1 VAWRRGRSSLGR
13 VTAALALS
21 LSLATVA
28 TVAAAGSGRGTAE
41 RDISRV
47 AGAQDEATI
56 TVDPRND
63 RILLAGSNSFREGT
77 MRVYSSTDGGLTW
90 TSSHLYPPRQ
100 SFLASC
106 ASDPGVAIDARG
118 REYYS
123 FIRTDP
129 CRTGKPRLYVSS
141 RAGPRAAWGTPVLVS
156 PLPKTALL
164 DDKPSIAVDTSPAG
178 PHRNRVYVAWSRL
191 SLQTTFG
198 IRLSSSDDGGRTWSR
213 PAPVSRTGV
222 EETYSSVAVSNTGI
236 VYVGWDDASTYT
248 LKIARSTDGGAH
260 FGPERK
266 AASFSIVP
274 IPHCG
279 SGTVIPAQLLTCVH
293 ANPIVTV
300 DRSRG
305 PRAGRVYLSYVRT
318 NINGVE
324 GIFVTTFD
332 SNLRLLRG
340 SATSQPMFPVAP
352 RAVDSD
358 RFWPA
363 SAIDLSNGALWICF
377 YDSLG
382 DPTRRRVHYSCT
394 ASTDGG
400 RTWRKAVR
408 AASVAS
414 DETGKNADAR
424 QYGDYEGL
432 AVANGVAHP
441 IWTDSRR
448 LPTLGEEIYTARL
461 TLGDLR

>member
-1 VAWRRGRSSLGR
+1 
-13 VTAALALS
+13 
-21 LSLATVA
+21 
-28 TVAAAGSGRGTAE
+28 
-41 RDISRV
+41 
-47 AGAQDEATI
+47 
-56 TVDPRND
+56 
-63 RILLAGSNSFREGT
+63 
-77 MRVYSSTDGGLTW
+77 
-90 TSSHLYPPRQ
+90 
-100 SFLASC
+100 
-106 ASDPGVAIDARG
+106 
-118 REYYS
+118 
-123 FIRTDP
+123 
-129 CRTGKPRLYVSS
+129 VS
-141 RAGPRAAWGTPVLVS
+141 
-156 PLPKTALL
+156 
-164 DDKPSIAVDTSPAG
+164 
-178 PHRNRVYVAWSRL
+178 
-191 SLQTTFG
+191 
-198 IRLSSSDDGGRTWSR
+198 
-213 PAPVSRTGV
+213 VSRTGV
-222 EETYSSVAVSNTGI
+222 EETYSSVAISNTGI

-260 FGPERK
+260 FGPEHK

-332 SNLRLLRG
+332 RNLRLLRG
-340 SATSQPMFPVAP
+340 SATSEPKFPVAP
-352 RAVDSD
+352 SAVRSD

-363 SAIDLSNGALWICF
+363 PAVDPSNGALWVCF

-394 ASTDGG
+394 ATTDGG
-400 RTWRKAVR
+400 RTWRKPAR
-408 AASVAS
+408 AASVPS
-414 DETGKNADAR
+414 DETRKNADPR

-432 AVANGVAHP
+432 AVANSVAHP

-448 LPTLGEEIYTARL
+448 LPTLGEEVYTARL
-461 TLGDLR
+461 TLSDLR